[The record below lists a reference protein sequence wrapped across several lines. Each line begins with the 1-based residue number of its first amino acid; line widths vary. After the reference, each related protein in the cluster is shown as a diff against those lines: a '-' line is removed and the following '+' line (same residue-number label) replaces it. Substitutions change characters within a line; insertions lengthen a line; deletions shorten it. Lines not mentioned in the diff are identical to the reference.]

1 MIKYFARYFKN
12 KRSQKNDQ
20 KAIDKLTAV
29 DNLIRDKYLMIDTP
43 NYIVAMLDNLW
54 SMYEGDRL
62 IAFCENLKYYCDIQN
77 AYHNKKVDKKARL
90 VISLKYEDD
99 TVKPYAYFDGKEVI
113 LFESKK

>member
-12 KRSQKNDQ
+12 KRSRKNDQ

-29 DNLIRDKYLMIDTP
+29 DRLIQYKYLMFDTP
-43 NYIVAMLDNLW
+43 NYLVVMLDNLW
-54 SMYEGDRL
+54 SKYEADRL

-77 AYHNKKVDKKARL
+77 AYHNKTVDKKAKL

-99 TVKPYAYFDGKEVI
+99 TVKPYAYFDGKDVV
-113 LFESKK
+113 LFESK